1 MPAFPPTPITLNC
14 SRLMT
19 NFPSCIGNRRENVA
33 CKMHM
38 RRRHI
43 AYPPYGHSH
52 TRSHARRPR
61 KWTCDG
67 HQWQACL
74 PKFSN
79 SPPCMCVCVRAF
91 YFLFFW
97 VGEVEEDRVRVLKS
111 SSLRARRSR
120 SVQRHCQRTAELLSR
135 RGRRTRALLRLR
147 EAANRGGR

>member
-19 NFPSCIGNRRENVA
+19 NFPSCIGNRRENVG

-67 HQWQACL
+67 HQWQAWL

-79 SPPCMCVCVRAF
+79 SPPCMCVRAR
-91 YFLFFW
+91 FLFFIFLGW
-97 VGEVEEDRVRVLKS
+97 WGRRRS
-111 SSLRARRSR
+111 SSRSEILELASEEIPFCPAPLPKDCRAVVATGKTHARSPAVAR
-120 SVQRHCQRTAELLSR
+120 SGLQRW
-135 RGRRTRALLRLR
+135 
-147 EAANRGGR
+147 